1 MKRNSKP
8 KKKNVELLNR
18 FLKKNGKRDIRTD
31 KLGIAD
37 KKLG

>member
-8 KKKNVELLNR
+8 KKKNVELLNK
-18 FLKKNGKRDIRTD
+18 FLKENGKRDIRTD
-31 KLGIAD
+31 ILGVAN